1 MKQFT
6 EALADSDHKMKK
18 ADSQVQT
25 MHYLFLNFATM
36 TILK

>member
-25 MHYLFLNFATM
+25 DNAFIIYFY
-36 TILK
+36 ILQL